1 MTCKHC
7 VKFHPPLINPYES
20 DLNYISQTPNAS
32 LAWFTNPAFTRA
44 GGISRSRFIS
54 VKENKVVFQPA
65 TQLEALK
72 CGVEECVAQ

>member
-1 MTCKHC
+1 MTCKHR

-20 DLNYISQTPNAS
+20 DLNYISQTPDAS

-44 GGISRSRFIS
+44 GGISRSRLIS
-54 VKENKVVFQPA
+54 VKDKVAYQAA